1 MGKIAPKH
9 CAEEQAWQGGQ
20 LSDRGRAVSA
30 PLHRGR
36 QAGDRQQPCRAQ
48 HQAFRY
54 RQKEL
59 ALRQY
64 SVWSKGKC
72 DDFQHHR
79 NSQGKRPRPIRV
91 SQMCFHKGANLKES
105 ESVDILLPWNTPDC
119 CRSKLAPSTE

>member
-1 MGKIAPKH
+1 MGKITPKH

-72 DDFQHHR
+72 DDFQYHR
-79 NSQGKRPRPIRV
+79 NSQGKGLDPYEYLICVFTKAP
-91 SQMCFHKGANLKES
+91 NLKES